1 MSDQQLRL
9 ENVNEF
15 IQIIAGCGR
24 KFFSHGGA
32 VSTMETDERSRVWFI
47 DYYTGQRIYTHY
59 KHEWRGFTSG
69 GTMRRLVE
77 FFRDHIKKGAHM
89 NPRYF
94 EVNEVWCS
102 GHPWGYPHEDLA
114 MLDCE
119 ARRLGIIK
127 PTHNEGE
134 QLWKS

>member
-9 ENVNEF
+9 DNVNEF
-15 IQIIAGCGR
+15 IQIIASCGR
-24 KFFSHGGA
+24 KFFSHKGT
-32 VSTMETDERSRVWFI
+32 VSTMELDERGRIWFI
-47 DYYTGQRIYTHY
+47 DYYTNQRIYTHY

-69 GTMRRLVE
+69 GTLRRLVE
-77 FFRDHIKKGAHM
+77 LFREHIKKGAHM

-94 EVNEVWCS
+94 EVNDVWCS

-114 MLDCE
+114 MLDRE
-119 ARRLGIIK
+119 ARRLGIIR

-134 QLWKS
+134 QRWKS